1 MIDLH
6 LHTTA
11 SDGTQSP
18 EELVGRVT
26 EVGIRALSV
35 TDHDTMA
42 SVPAAARAAAAHGLA
57 FVPGIE
63 ITAVWEG
70 RDVHVLGYF
79 LDPCE
84 PALIDF
90 LTRQQRERLER
101 AREIARRLETMGAP
115 IDIEGIVSR
124 PGGGPRS
131 IARPVLAQAL
141 VDAGHVTSVADAFD
155 RFLGEDRGA
164 FVPHQGRPP
173 AEVVGLIGSLYGI
186 ASLAHP
192 GVWKRDEIIPVLV
205 EAGLQALE
213 VYHPEHDKGTQ
224 ARYLELA
231 KRYGL
236 LPTGGSDYHGEG
248 KRRAEWLGRVGVS
261 AEAFRSLCDRA
272 GHIVN
277 F

>member
-18 EELVGRVT
+18 EELVRRVK

-35 TDHDTMA
+35 TDHDTME

-79 LDPCE
+79 LDPGE
-84 PALIDF
+84 PGLRDF
-90 LTRQQRERLER
+90 LTGQQRERLER

-115 IDIEGIVSR
+115 IDIEAIVAR

-141 VDAGHVTSVADAFD
+141 VDAGHVTSIAAAFD
-155 RFLGEDRGA
+155 QFLGEDRGA

-173 AEVVGLIGSLYGI
+173 AEVVALINSLRGI

-192 GVWKRDEIIPVLV
+192 GVWKRDDMISVLV
-205 EAGLQALE
+205 DAGLTALE
-213 VYHPEHDKGTQ
+213 VYHPEHDEATQ
-224 ARYLELA
+224 ARYLDLA
-231 KRYGL
+231 RTYGL

-248 KRRAEWLGRVGVS
+248 KRRAEWLGKVGVPD
-261 AEAFRSLCDRA
+261 EAFRSLCDRA
-272 GHIVN
+272 GYLVN